1 MAELKNHQDDIR
13 ARNTRIY
20 ALSAD
25 TPEQSRAFQ
34 SETGLPFELLCD
46 VDKTV
51 INLYDLL
58 NPYEHGGIAYPAVFV
73 IKPDGDIAYRSIDG
87 TARRADISHVL
98 HFLKNLH
105 ELKDFQAEAPP
116 PKQWILPSF
125 KNLKQIYR
133 NMRFRGNAADWKHYI
148 LYPVNT
154 ALIPVKKTIRKVR
167 RAKAD

>member
-1 MAELKNHQDDIR
+1 LAEFKNHHGAIR
-13 ARNTRIY
+13 SYNSRVY

-34 SETGLPFELLCD
+34 YETELPFELLCD
-46 VDKTV
+46 IDKTV

-58 NPYEHGGIAYPAVFV
+58 NLYEHGGIAYPAVFV

-87 TARRADISHVL
+87 TARRVDISHVL
-98 HFLKNLH
+98 HFLENLH
-105 ELKDFQAEAPP
+105 EQNDFQPETPP

-125 KNLKQIYR
+125 KNLSQIYR

-154 ALIPVKKTIRKVR
+154 ALIPVRKMMRRIR